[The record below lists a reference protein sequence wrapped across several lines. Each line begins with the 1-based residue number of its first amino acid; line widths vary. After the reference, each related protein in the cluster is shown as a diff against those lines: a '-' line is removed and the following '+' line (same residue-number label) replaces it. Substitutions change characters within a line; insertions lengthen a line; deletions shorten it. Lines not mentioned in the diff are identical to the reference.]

1 MKYTLSTVAATA
13 LLLAGGNL
21 ATLFAQHNHSGMA
34 SSQMEATATSTTMKA
49 NRDQVLKVGKKSE
62 ITLSS
67 ETQVGDVLLKPGKYT
82 LQHRVEGADHVLHF
96 AAQSGKNTAADV
108 RCTLEP
114 LERKTST
121 TLMRLQNTGTA
132 MRLVQV
138 QIGGENVT
146 HVL

>member
-1 MKYTLSTVAATA
+1 MKYSLSTIAATA

-21 ATLFAQHNHSGMA
+21 VTLSAQHNHGGMA
-34 SSQMEATATSTTMKA
+34 SPQIEATSTPTKA
-49 NRDQVLKVGKKSE
+49 SPDQVLKVGKKGE

-67 ETQVGDVLLKPGKYT
+67 ETQVGDALLKPGKYT

-96 AAQSGKNTAADV
+96 AAQSGKNASADV
-108 RCTLEP
+108 KCTLEP
-114 LERKTST
+114 LERKAPM
-121 TLMRLQNTGTA
+121 TLMRLQNTGA
-132 MRLVQV
+132 SMRLVQV

>member
-1 MKYTLSTVAATA
+1 MKYTLTTVAVTT

-21 ATLFAQHNHSGMA
+21 GTLSAQHNHGGMP
-34 SSQMEATATSTTMKA
+34 SPQTEATSTTMKA
-49 NRDQVLKVGKKSE
+49 SPDQVLKVGKRGE

-96 AAQSGKNTAADV
+96 AAQSSRNPSADV
-108 RCTLEP
+108 RCRLEP
-114 LERKTST
+114 LERKAPA
-121 TLMRLQNTGTA
+121 TLMRLQDTGTS

-138 QIGGENVT
+138 QIGGENVA

>member
-1 MKYTLSTVAATA
+1 MKYTLTTVAVTT
-13 LLLAGGNL
+13 LLLASGNL
-21 ATLFAQHNHSGMA
+21 ATVSAQHNHGGMA
-34 SSQMEATATSTTMKA
+34 SPQMEATSTTMKA
-49 NRDQVLKVGKKSE
+49 SPDQVLKVGKKGE

-96 AAQSGKNTAADV
+96 APQSGKNPSADV

-114 LERKTST
+114 LERKAPT
-121 TLMRLQNTGTA
+121 TVMRLQNTGAA
-132 MRLVQV
+132 MRLIQV

>member
-1 MKYTLSTVAATA
+1 MKCALTTVAVTT

-21 ATLFAQHNHSGMA
+21 ATLSAQHNHGGMA
-34 SSQMEATATSTTMKA
+34 SPPAETASTTMKA
-49 NRDQVLKVGKKSE
+49 SPDQVLKVGKRGE
-62 ITLSS
+62 VTLSS

-96 AAQSGKNTAADV
+96 AAESSKNPSADV

-114 LERKTST
+114 LEKKAPT
-121 TLMRLQNTGTA
+121 TTMRLQNTGA
-132 MRLVQV
+132 SMRLVQV